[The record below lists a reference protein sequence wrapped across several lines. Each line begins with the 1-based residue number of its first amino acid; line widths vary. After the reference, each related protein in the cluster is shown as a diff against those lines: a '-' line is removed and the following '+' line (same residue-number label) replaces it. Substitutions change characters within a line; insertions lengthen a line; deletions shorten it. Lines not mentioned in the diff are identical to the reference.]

1 MSTKMNSKTHKI
13 ITATYYPA
21 ERHFVVPIDWEIDDI
36 SIKYDHVYYK
46 KEFQEAP
53 VYEMETDEKY
63 PEKIEEGDWEDL
75 AGYFS
80 CCESEEEEEEECDD
94 CEGKCRADETEKC
107 DNCAVELRIGC
118 GNKPSDHSIFNGLC
132 DDCREEEEEEEE
144 EECAECCRCGE
155 DVSNDEGDGKQVDG
169 EYWCVDCVED
179 AHQCELCKKHVQET
193 EYLPSKEDEEKQQIL
208 GNDYCLECYKKVE
221 KFEFVENIDLDK

>member
-1 MSTKMNSKTHKI
+1 MNSKTHKI

-144 EECAECCRCGE
+144 EHE
-155 DVSNDEGDGKQVDG
+155 
-169 EYWCVDCVED
+169 
-179 AHQCELCKKHVQET
+179 CELCKKHVQET

>member
-21 ERHFVVPIDWEIDDI
+21 ERQFVVPIDWDIEDI
-36 SIKYDHVYYK
+36 SVKYDQVYYK
-46 KEFQEAP
+46 KEFQEVP

-80 CCESEEEEEEECDD
+80 CCESEEEEESSEEEQEEREYTIEIQVCGLGYCRYYDKED
-94 CEGKCRADETEKC
+94 RDKYVVYCKNGVWKMKGDKTARDMEGNLCETE
-107 DNCAVELRIGC
+107 
-118 GNKPSDHSIFNGLC
+118 S
-132 DDCREEEEEEEE
+132 EEEEEEEDKHE
-144 EECAECCRCGE
+144 
-155 DVSNDEGDGKQVDG
+155 
-169 EYWCVDCVED
+169 
-179 AHQCELCKKHVQET
+179 CELCKKLVEET